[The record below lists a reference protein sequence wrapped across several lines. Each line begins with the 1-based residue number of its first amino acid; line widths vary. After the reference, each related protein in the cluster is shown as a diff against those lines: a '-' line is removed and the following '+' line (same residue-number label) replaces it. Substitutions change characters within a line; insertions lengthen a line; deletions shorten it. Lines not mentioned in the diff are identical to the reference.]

1 MAGMA
6 FGDFD
11 VLEDV
16 LALDRFGILIEPAVA
31 AGLNA
36 VLAVRCTQIS
46 VPEEMFDVMPV
57 AIQGMEFNFRGRRV
71 YDKTISAAFVE
82 TTDGVVTKGIR
93 NWMQQI
99 GGSESGNGV
108 NKKQYSTL
116 GTLEVYDQSGNVAL
130 GYKVRNMWVSQ
141 APAVQLEGSQAQ
153 PYMQQVTFT
162 YDKFL
167 QDGVQEN

>member
-36 VLAVRCTQIS
+36 VLAVRCT
-46 VPEEMFDVMPV
+46 
-57 AIQGMEFNFRGRRV
+57 QGMEFNFRGRRV

-167 QDGVQEN
+167 QDGVQEG